1 MKNFKQKK
9 VVITGGGSG
18 IGKAI
23 IAELSNE
30 GVRDF
35 AVWGRN
41 VEKLKTLESIYP
53 DANFILFSG
62 DVSVLKD
69 VQKFTKILEE
79 KWGDVD
85 ILINSAG
92 VVSAGSF
99 EHMPDEDIIAM
110 TNTNVTGVLL
120 LTKYSLPLLKK
131 SNEAAILNVSS
142 GLGLIGLPFY
152 VPYAATKGAIK
163 SFSESLRRE
172 LKDFPIQVATL
183 YPTGTDTPMMETAEA
198 TNLHAPE
205 MVAKRA
211 IDGLRNNAI
220 DIILSD
226 EASVKLNLKNPL
238 EYDTKVASMFE
249 VLKKRAAKHR
259 AM

>member
-131 SNEAAILNVSS
+131 
-142 GLGLIGLPFY
+142 
-152 VPYAATKGAIK
+152 K
-163 SFSESLRRE
+163 
-172 LKDFPIQVATL
+172 
-183 YPTGTDTPMMETAEA
+183 
-198 TNLHAPE
+198 
-205 MVAKRA
+205 
-211 IDGLRNNAI
+211 
-220 DIILSD
+220 
-226 EASVKLNLKNPL
+226 
-238 EYDTKVASMFE
+238 
-249 VLKKRAAKHR
+249 
-259 AM
+259 